1 MNFLV
6 GVWIIYL
13 LGSFLFSVF
22 APRIRNQQHKNFQDS
37 EIDNHESVEKPITK
51 PTNKEQ
57 LQRKSDIR
65 ARNERVQAMRKRHNN
80 QSDNPKLVKNMSLNQ
95 LNNSLKKANN
105 ALGNTKAS
113 PGQSFESQDDYQ
125 VDFTKIAD
133 YDNPIDHSYMEGESP
148 EQYLY
153 ELENWYADAS
163 IEDVSWMELDNT
175 NILQDEH
182 TQKAA
187 RPKNKTVNH
196 MYHSMRDGA
205 KLREMMIFN
214 EIINRPKSLRNK

>member
-65 ARNERVQAMRKRHNN
+65 ARNERVQAMRKRHNK
-80 QSDNPKLVKNMSLNQ
+80 QSDNSKLVKNMSLNQ

-105 ALGNTKAS
+105 ALRNTEIS
-113 PGQSFESQDDYQ
+113 SQQSFESQDDYQ

-182 TQKAA
+182 TQKAS
-187 RPKNKTVNH
+187 RPENKTVNH

>member
-133 YDNPIDHSYMEGESP
+133 YDNPIDHSYMEGESR
-148 EQYLY
+148 EQYLN
-153 ELENWYADAS
+153 ELENWYADDS
-163 IEDVSWMELDNT
+163 IEDDSWMELDNT

-182 TQKAA
+182 TQKAS
-187 RPKNKTVNH
+187 RHKNQTANH

-214 EIINRPKSLRNK
+214 EIINKPKSLRHK